1 MRRIKSHT
9 SEKLEYVRK
18 YIEGYLVATKK
29 LPYKYYIDAFA
40 GSGKCILCDT
50 ECNSRGGKRC
60 LLCGRG
66 RVVDGSV
73 LISLKTKNK
82 FSGYIFIEIIQNNI
96 KNLEKI
102 ILQEFP
108 EDRGLIKIKKAD
120 SNELLKNL
128 YQHVSQYAG
137 CLIFLDPEGP
147 ELFWNTVKYLS
158 KIKKVEL
165 LILYPYDMSLVRLVK
180 NFQEKLDK
188 FYGNDE
194 WFKIYNDK
202 NNYNAEKRKL
212 MLLDLYVNNLKKLG
226 FEYVV
231 LKQIRRNLRSGKS
244 LYHLILATHHPAGKK
259 IMEDIFN
266 KELDGQQKINFLK
279 STIL

>member
-9 SEKLEYVRK
+9 SEKLEYIRK
-18 YIEGYLVATKK
+18 YIEGYLMATKR
-29 LPYKYYIDAFA
+29 LPIKYYIDAFA

-66 RVVDGSV
+66 HVVDGSV

-82 FSGYIFIEIIQNNI
+82 FSEYIFIEIIQNNI

-102 ILQEFP
+102 IQQEFS
-108 EDRGLIKIKKAD
+108 EYRGLIKIKKAD

-147 ELFWNTVKYLS
+147 ELFWDTVKYLS
-158 KIKKVEL
+158 KIRKVEL

-188 FYGNDE
+188 FYGNNE

-202 NNYNAEKRKL
+202 DNYNAEKRKL
-212 MLLDLYVNNLKKLG
+212 MLLNLYVNNLKKLG
-226 FEYVV
+226 FEHVV
-231 LKQIRRNLRSGKS
+231 LKQIRRNLRSGRS

-266 KELDGQQKINFLK
+266 KELDGQQKISFLK
-279 STIL
+279 GAIL